1 MDPSRTYQK
10 EKDAIRQRLDPY
22 SKKAFHF
29 LPYMSQPII
38 LDIGCGTGFSTILL
52 ATETDGNVFG
62 IDIDRVSL
70 DLLQEK
76 IARFDLEDRISIIHD
91 SITHHRFNNNFFDII
106 WAEGSLFIMGFK
118 QSLTDWYQL
127 IKPKGFLVVHDAMDA
142 IDKKLEM
149 IPRLGYLLINHFT
162 ITETQWWT
170 TYFSPLKDLI
180 KHYEKQSHTDE
191 KLYALLLKDKDEISL
206 YESDPSAQSSFYAIM
221 QKIE

>member
-1 MDPSRTYQK
+1 MDLSRTYQK
-10 EKDAIRQRLDPY
+10 EKDAIRQRLEPY

-52 ATETDGNVFG
+52 ATDTDGNVVG
-62 IDIDRVSL
+62 IDIDRDSL
-70 DLLQEK
+70 DILQEK
-76 IARFDLEDRISIIHD
+76 IARFDLEDRIRIIHD
-91 SITHHRFNNNFFDII
+91 SITHHRFNKNSFDII

-149 IPRLGYLLINHFT
+149 IPDLGYLVINHFM

-180 KHYEKQSHTDE
+180 KRYEQHSKTDE
-191 KLYALLLKDKDEISL
+191 KLYDLLLKEKDEVSL
-206 YESDPSAQSSFYAIM
+206 YESDPSAQSSFYAIL